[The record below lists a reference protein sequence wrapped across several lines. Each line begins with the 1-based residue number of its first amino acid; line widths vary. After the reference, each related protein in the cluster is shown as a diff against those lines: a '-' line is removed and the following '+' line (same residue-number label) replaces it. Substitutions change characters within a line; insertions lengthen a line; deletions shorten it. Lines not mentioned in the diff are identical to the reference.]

1 MNEYKRYDSDLSYST
16 QNREEQHHLEQT
28 KHSNGV
34 IIVAIVLSVVFTVII
49 CSIVFS
55 AMASQLIS
63 SVVIGYSHN
72 NSDSNRDDAPLVDKG
87 NSDNGPTAE
96 KILENVVTVSMNA
109 TSGFLNQDT
118 TICSG
123 NGVFIRDGGYI
134 LTSAYILELE
144 GNITVTLSNGEEYNA
159 SVLGTDDEI
168 YISVLK
174 IDKADAVCAVIGNS
188 DNVRI
193 GDSVIGVGNKPG
205 DNFSNPI
212 AFGAVCAY
220 DTDIALKDG
229 TLVNAFQTDATGIS
243 GSIGGMLFNYKGE
256 LIGMSTAKY
265 AVSSSDI
272 GFVTPINDL
281 IAYANAIIDNTTIE
295 KTKKLGISATDADY
309 GVTIDNVTN
318 GSLADKAGLK
328 HGDLIIKINTQP
340 VKTLAE
346 IVKIKNSLS
355 AGDEMLFTVY
365 RNGNTIDVIIILE

>member
-1 MNEYKRYDSDLSYST
+1 MNEYRRYDSDLSYST
-16 QNREEQHHLEQT
+16 QNREEQHHKEQT
-28 KHSNGV
+28 KRPIGI

-55 AMASQLIS
+55 VMASQLIS
-63 SVVIGYSHN
+63 SVVIGNSHN
-72 NSDSNRDDAPLVDKG
+72 NSDSKRDDVPLVDKG
-87 NSDNGPTAE
+87 NADIAPSAE
-96 KILENVVTVSMNA
+96 KILENVVTISMNA
-109 TSGFLNQDT
+109 MGGFLNKDT

-134 LTSAYILELE
+134 LTSAYILELQ
-144 GNITVTLSNGEEYNA
+144 GNITVTLSNGEDQNA
-159 SVLGTDDEI
+159 SVSGTDAER

-174 IDKADAVCAVIGNS
+174 IDKNDAVCAVIGNS

-212 AFGAVCAY
+212 AFGTVCAY

-243 GSIGGMLFNYKGE
+243 GSIGGMLFNHKGE

-281 IAYANAIIDNTTIE
+281 IEYANAIIDNTTIE

-309 GVTIDNVTN
+309 GVTIDNVAN

-355 AGDEMLFTVY
+355 AGDEMLFTIY
-365 RNGNTIDVIIILE
+365 RNGNTIDVSIILE

>member
-193 GDSVIGVGNKPG
+193 GDSVIGVGNRPG

>member
-193 GDSVIGVGNKPG
+193 GDSVIGVGNRPG

-272 GFVTPINDL
+272 GFATPINDL

-365 RNGNTIDVIIILE
+365 RNGNTIDVSIILE

>member
-365 RNGNTIDVIIILE
+365 RNGNTIDVSIILE

>member
-87 NSDNGPTAE
+87 NSDIGPTAE

-134 LTSAYILELE
+134 MTSAYILELE
-144 GNITVTLSNGEEYNA
+144 GNISVTLSNGEEYNA

-272 GFVTPINDL
+272 GFATPINDL

-365 RNGNTIDVIIILE
+365 RNGNTIDVSIILE

>member
-174 IDKADAVCAVIGNS
+174 IDKADAGCAVIGNS

-365 RNGNTIDVIIILE
+365 RNGNTIDVSIILE

>member
-193 GDSVIGVGNKPG
+193 GDSVIGVGNRPG

-365 RNGNTIDVIIILE
+365 RNGNTIDVSIILE